1 MKKLLKSIILLIFVS
16 AIQTTEAQFIK
27 KLKKRAER
35 SAENAVIRKTEKK
48 VYNETSKQMDTLLG
62 NKKKKQPTTKENNK
76 TKSDNTSAKKSIDN
90 QEVEIWRNY
99 KFIPGEKVIFYDD
112 LKSEEVG
119 EFPSRWDLVK
129 GGAEVAQFNGEK
141 VIIGTT
147 KYNRIIPLFDKV
159 GYLSDEFTIEF
170 DIYVD
175 NLTEKN
181 YMSWSDYSI
190 FFDSKK
196 IKSGSSSKSV
206 EFRINRNKIGG
217 HASSSSFKLE
227 NVSAGQVNQWHHIA
241 ISYYKGKFKMYYDDK
256 RISNIPKFGT
266 EPDIFAIDFHS
277 YGHRNIKIHQAIKNI
292 RIAHGGGQMYKRIM
306 ADGKYVTNGILF
318 DSGKSIIKP
327 QSMGIINKVATV
339 MEENPDWKFQ
349 IIGHTDSDGL
359 TEKNLI
365 LSKQR
370 ADAVKQALIK
380 LRIDE
385 KRITTSGKG
394 EDEPLNTN
402 KTPEEKANNRRV
414 EFILKK

>member
-1 MKKLLKSIILLIFVS
+1 MMFFCAYLIFL
-16 AIQTTEAQFIK
+16 I
-27 KLKKRAER
+27 
-35 SAENAVIRKTEKK
+35 
-48 VYNETSKQMDTLLG
+48 M
-62 NKKKKQPTTKENNK
+62 NK
-76 TKSDNTSAKKSIDN
+76 D
-90 QEVEIWRNY
+90 
-99 KFIPGEKVIFYDD
+99 
-112 LKSEEVG
+112 
-119 EFPSRWDLVK
+119 
-129 GGAEVAQFNGEK
+129 
-141 VIIGTT
+141 
-147 KYNRIIPLFDKV
+147 
-159 GYLSDEFTIEF
+159 GYSPPASMTI
-170 DIYVD
+170 
-175 NLTEKN
+175 
-181 YMSWSDYSI
+181 
-190 FFDSKK
+190 
-196 IKSGSSSKSV
+196 
-206 EFRINRNKIGG
+206 
-217 HASSSSFKLE
+217 SSSSFKLE